1 MISRDDPTSIGAILL
16 KMGAITE
23 AELKKAVDEQ
33 ENLSIELLLGKL
45 LVANGVCSLEQVEV
59 AIAAQRDMRSGDEHK
74 GAMAIAD
81 IASARKKVVHAE
93 RQQLIARGERV
104 ARKADTGT
112 FPAVA
117 MKMNVMGGDSGG
129 NSEG

>member
-1 MISRDDPTSIGAILL
+1 MIPKDDPTSIGAILL

-23 AELKKAVDEQ
+23 AELKQAVDEQ

-45 LVANGVCSLEQVEV
+45 LIANGICSLEQVEV
-59 AIAAQRDMRSGDEHK
+59 AIAAQRDMRSGNEHK
-74 GAMAIAD
+74 KAVAIAD
-81 IASARKKVVHAE
+81 IASARKKVVRTH
-93 RQQLIARGERV
+93 RQQLIDRGERM
-104 ARKADTGT
+104 AQKATTGT

-117 MKMNVMGGDSGG
+117 MKMNVMGGDEGG